1 MPDDLHC
8 LLSEWLEKERIK
20 KKKLLEKYP
29 PDVPNSK
36 CLHAL
41 IKGINIENSFNPSVG
56 DFSPLFETE
65 NEKIYVWTY
74 EKNNYSAL
82 ISKVDTEI
90 KVKTFW
96 KTVGSLIYLSQ
107 VYAEAFEG
115 IDFKRKLEYYW
126 IYDFSEHTQFS
137 DLAFHNL
144 TEMDYHFIHN
154 GRIIKDTDL
163 ACLAPVIEL
172 LNRDDKGYTAISLL
186 FSSFQIHNCC
196 LICELG
202 LPPIIKHESH
212 EPELWEKADFVT
224 EMEPA
229 IVQACRCAESILGE
243 PPNTGRQNRILA
255 HKQKWIDLV
264 GIDPDSTFERTEN
277 SYWNF
282 YIELFDVLR
291 NPSAHSHGKINF
303 DLERKRT
310 IDAQC
315 FAALVLRGYIDKQM
329 KTNEE
334 ALKALHFNHD
344 LLSLVH
350 DEISTKMTRQ
360 D

>member
-8 LLSEWLEKERIK
+8 LLSEWFENERIK
-20 KKKLLEKYP
+20 KEKLLEIYP

-65 NEKIYVWTY
+65 NEKIYVWTF
-74 EKNNYSAL
+74 EKNTYSAL
-82 ISKVDTEI
+82 ISKVEPEI
-90 KVKTFW
+90 KVKPFW
-96 KTVGSLIYLSQ
+96 KTVGSLINLSQ
-107 VYAEAFEG
+107 AYLEAFEG
-115 IDFKRKLEYYW
+115 VDFESRLEYYW
-126 IYDFSEHTQFS
+126 IYYFSEETPIS
-137 DLAFHNL
+137 DLVFYNL

-154 GRIIKDTDL
+154 GRIIKATDL
-163 ACLAPVIEL
+163 ARLAPVIEL
-172 LNRDDKGYTAISLL
+172 LSRDDRGYTAISLL
-186 FSSFQIHNCC
+186 FSSFQIHYCC

-202 LPPIIKHESH
+202 LSPIRKHESH
-212 EPELWEKADFVT
+212 EPELWEQADFIT
-224 EMEPA
+224 KMESA

-243 PPNTGRQNRILA
+243 PPNTSKQNRILA

-264 GIDPDSTFERTEN
+264 GIDPDTKFERTEN

-291 NPSAHSHGKINF
+291 NPSAHSYGNIHF
-303 DLERKRT
+303 DLERKRA

-344 LLSLVH
+344 LLSRVH
-350 DEISTKMTRQ
+350 DEMSTKMTNQ